1 MIFFLEFENYS
12 YLTEFIS
19 QKEKVDLLNLL
30 LSKVSNFSFL
40 QTHKLQDWSELKN
53 IISKNEELFE
63 KNLNQE
69 NSFLFDIQSLN
80 IDKVVTNYLQEISS
94 NKQNIYLYSI
104 EKTSLALQE
113 KKLWQKVGFNY
124 ENLKQNKELNAKLA
138 KEYTQK
144 LQLNIDF
151 QDLQK
156 IIQNSSSCQE
166 IIDNI
171 DYVSLANDLDLA
183 IKSLQKIDSKPIF
196 MLPFDLKN
204 LQNHSQIWL
213 KNVNSENLQLALS
226 LINTKLSNQ
235 KLSSKLRRELILT
248 DQKIKTFSRVEGLIW
263 FKLFLWKAQN
273 DS

>member
-19 QKEKVDLLNLL
+19 QKEKANLL
-30 LSKVSNFSFL
+30 DLIISRDNNFSFL
-40 QTHKLQDWSELKN
+40 QTYKLQDWSELKN

-69 NSFLFDIQSLN
+69 KSYLFDIQSLN
-80 IDKVVTNYLQEISS
+80 FDKIVLAYLQEICPI
-94 NKQNIYLYSI
+94 NQNIYFYSI
-104 EKTSLALQE
+104 EKTSLTLQE
-113 KKLWQKVGFNY
+113 KKLWQKIGFNY
-124 ENLKQNKELNAKLA
+124 ENLKQNKELNASLA
-138 KEYTQK
+138 KEYIQK

-151 QDLQK
+151 KDLQK

-171 DYVSLANDLDLA
+171 DYINLANDVDLA

-204 LQNHSQIWL
+204 LEDHSQIWL
-213 KNVNSENLQLALS
+213 KSVNSENLQLALS

-235 KLSSKLRRELILT
+235 KLSSELRKELILT
-248 DQKIKTFSRVEGLIW
+248 DQKIKTFGRVEGVVWL
-263 FKLFLWKAQN
+263 KLFLWKAQN
-273 DS
+273 YN